1 MLETWFLCL
10 SPGFGVWVIIW
21 DHLRLTWVAKMS
33 IWGQNNT
40 PWIITLVWK
49 VSLVM
54 ENHFQTAQT
63 DLIGQNAICT
73 ISWPVAQNEWPKVGQ
88 GGYKELLGPVS
99 GTSDWYF
106 RLLSLDW
113 YFRLLTICCQ
123 KTKTKNTKNVPI
135 NIFVITM
142 STLALDALR
151 CQNYIF

>member
-1 MLETWFLCL
+1 
-10 SPGFGVWVIIW
+10 
-21 DHLRLTWVAKMS
+21 
-33 IWGQNNT
+33 
-40 PWIITLVWK
+40 
-49 VSLVM
+49 M

-113 YFRLLTICCQ
+113 YFRLLIICCQ
-123 KTKTKNTKNVPI
+123 KNQNQKYQK
-135 NIFVITM
+135 
-142 STLALDALR
+142 STNPYF
-151 CQNYIF
+151 CHNYVNFGSGCTQVSELYILVTHIAQTY